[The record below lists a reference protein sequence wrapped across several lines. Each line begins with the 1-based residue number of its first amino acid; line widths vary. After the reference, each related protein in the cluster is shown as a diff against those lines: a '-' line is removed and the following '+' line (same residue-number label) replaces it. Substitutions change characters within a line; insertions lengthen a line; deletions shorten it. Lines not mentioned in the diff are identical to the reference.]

1 VERSFA
7 VRSGA
12 DRGPDGGI
20 PDDAARLREPLEHRT
35 IAKVSARLIP
45 FLILCYFVAYLD
57 RVNVGFAALTM
68 NRDLGLSAS
77 TFGFGAGIFFLA
89 YFVFEVPS
97 NLFLERVGAR
107 KWIARI
113 MFSWGM
119 FSGATAFI
127 GGETSFY
134 VVRVLLGIA
143 EAGFFP
149 GIIFF
154 LTLWFPAVYRAR
166 IIGYFMAAI
175 PLSTV
180 IGAPL
185 SGLLLGLDG
194 FMGMKGWQW
203 LFILEAAPA
212 LILSVVVFFY
222 LTDRPADAT
231 WLEPDERAWLVARLQ
246 EEQANRERVRR
257 YSVGQALL
265 NRKVLALS
273 FVYFGAVATNYGL
286 SFFLPQIVKAFGVSN
301 LQTGLVTALP
311 YVVGVISI
319 VWWGR
324 HSDRTAERRFHLALP
339 LFVAS
344 AGIASS
350 TALDDPTM
358 KMVALSIAGFGI
370 FGCLPVFWTFPTAF
384 LSGAAAAG
392 GIALIN
398 SIGNLAGFAGPYAV
412 GRISDLT
419 GSYTG
424 GLLLLSTFGFMAMIV
439 VLALDHDRSLE
450 RVPGAGPAA

>member
-1 VERSFA
+1 MDSRDLER
-7 VRSGA
+7 
-12 DRGPDGGI
+12 
-20 PDDAARLREPLEHRT
+20 RT
-35 IAKVSARLIP
+35 IAKVSARLVP
-45 FLILCYFVAYLD
+45 FLITCYFVAYLD

-68 NRDLGLSAS
+68 NTDLGLSAS
-77 TFGFGAGIFFLA
+77 AFGFGAGIFFLA

-113 MFSWGM
+113 MFTWGVV
-119 FSGATAFI
+119 SGATAFI
-127 GGETSFY
+127 TGEKSFFL
-134 VVRVLLGIA
+134 VRVLLGIA

-149 GIIFF
+149 GIIFY

-180 IGAPL
+180 VGAPV

-194 FMGMKGWQW
+194 VVGLRGWQW
-203 LFILEAAPA
+203 LFVIEAVPA

-231 WLEPDERAWLVARLQ
+231 WLEPDERAWLVARQQQ
-246 EEQANRERVRR
+246 EQTKRETVRR
-257 YSVGQALL
+257 YSVAEALL
-265 NRKVLALS
+265 DPKVLALS
-273 FVYFGAVATNYGL
+273 LVYFGAVATNYGL

-301 LQTGLVTALP
+301 FQAGLVAALP
-311 YVVGVISI
+311 YVVGLVSI
-319 VWWGR
+319 VLWGR
-324 HSDRTAERRFHLALP
+324 RSDRKLERRFHLAFP

-344 AGIASS
+344 AGIAIS
-350 TALDDPTM
+350 TALNDPTM
-358 KMVALSIAGFGI
+358 KMAALSVAGFGI
-370 FGCLPVFWTFPTAF
+370 FGCLPVFWTFPAAF

-398 SIGNLAGFAGPYAV
+398 SIGNLAGFAGPYAM
-412 GRISDLT
+412 GRIKDVT

-424 GLLLLSTFGFMAMIV
+424 GLLSLAAAGFTAAAIV
-439 VLALDHDRSLE
+439 
-450 RVPGAGPAA
+450 

>member
-1 VERSFA
+1 
-7 VRSGA
+7 
-12 DRGPDGGI
+12 
-20 PDDAARLREPLEHRT
+20 LEHRT

-68 NRDLGLSAS
+68 NKDLGLSAS

-89 YFVFEVPS
+89 YFLFEVPS

-113 MFSWGM
+113 MFSWGL

-185 SGLLLGLDG
+185 SGLLLGLNG

-212 LILSVVVFFY
+212 LMLSVVVFFY
-222 LTDRPADAT
+222 LTDRPADAK
-231 WLEPDERAWLVARLQ
+231 WLEPDERAWLVRRLQ
-246 EEQANRERVRR
+246 EEQANRERLRR
-257 YSVGQALL
+257 YSVRQALL

-301 LQTGLVTALP
+301 FQTGLITALP

-324 HSDRTAERRFHLALP
+324 HSDRMAERRFHLALP

-392 GIALIN
+392 AIALIN
-398 SIGNLAGFAGPYAV
+398 SIGNLAGFAGPFAV

-424 GLLLLSTFGFMAMIV
+424 GLLLLSAFGFMATIV
-439 VLALDHDRSLE
+439 VLAIDHDRSLE

>member
-1 VERSFA
+1 MDPRDLER
-7 VRSGA
+7 
-12 DRGPDGGI
+12 
-20 PDDAARLREPLEHRT
+20 RT
-35 IAKVSARLIP
+35 IGKVSARLVP
-45 FLILCYFVAYLD
+45 FLITCYFVAYLD

-68 NRDLGLSAS
+68 NKDLGLSAS
-77 TFGFGAGIFFLA
+77 AFGFGAGIFFLA
-89 YFVFEVPS
+89 YFLFEVPS

-113 MFSWGM
+113 MFSWGVV
-119 FSGATAFI
+119 SGATAFI
-127 GGETSFY
+127 RGETSFY
-134 VVRVLLGIA
+134 LVRVLLGMA

-149 GIIFF
+149 GIIFY

-166 IIGYFMAAI
+166 IIGSFMAAI

-180 IGAPL
+180 IGAPV

-194 FMGMKGWQW
+194 LIGLKGWQW
-203 LFILEAAPA
+203 LFILEAVPA
-212 LILSVVVFFY
+212 LILSFVVFFY

-231 WLEPDERAWLVARLQ
+231 WLEADERDWLVSRLQ
-246 EEQANRERVRR
+246 QEQTRREMVRR
-257 YSVGQALL
+257 YSVVEALCNL
-265 NRKVLALS
+265 KVLALS
-273 FVYFGAVATNYGL
+273 LVYFGAVATNYGL

-301 LQTGLVTALP
+301 LQAGVITALP
-311 YVVGVISI
+311 YIVGSIGI

-324 HSDRTAERRFHLALP
+324 HSDRMLERRFHLAFP

-344 AGIASS
+344 AGIAAS
-350 TALDDPTM
+350 TTLDDPTM

-384 LSGAAAAG
+384 LCGAAAAG

-412 GRISDLT
+412 GRIKDLT

-424 GLLLLSTFGFMAMIV
+424 GLLSLAAAGLVATLI
-439 VLALDHDRSLE
+439 VLALEHDRSLE
-450 RVPGAGPAA
+450 RVSDAGGQQPVETL

>member
-1 VERSFA
+1 MM
-7 VRSGA
+7 
-12 DRGPDGGI
+12 
-20 PDDAARLREPLEHRT
+20 EPLDVEDRT
-35 IAKVSARLIP
+35 LAKVSRRLVP
-45 FLILCYFVAYLD
+45 FLITCYFVAYLD

-68 NRDLGLSAS
+68 NEDLGLSAS
-77 TFGFGAGIFFLA
+77 AFGFGAGIFFLA

-97 NLFLERVGAR
+97 NLLLERVGAR
-107 KWIARI
+107 TWIARI
-113 MFSWGM
+113 MFTWGIV
-119 FSGATAFI
+119 SGATALV

-149 GIIFF
+149 GIIFY

-180 IGAPL
+180 VGAPV
-185 SGLLLGLDG
+185 SGVLLGLDG
-194 FMGMKGWQW
+194 VVGLRGWQW
-203 LFILEAAPA
+203 LFIVEAVPA
-212 LILSVVVFFY
+212 LILSVVVYFY
-222 LTDRPADAT
+222 LTDRPADAA
-231 WLEPDERAWLVARLQ
+231 WLAPDERAWLVARLKH
-246 EEQANRERVRR
+246 EQTRRETVRR
-257 YSVGQALL
+257 YSVVEALV
-265 NRKVLALS
+265 NPKVLALS
-273 FVYFGAVATNYGL
+273 LVYFGAVATNYGL

-301 LQTGLVTALP
+301 VQAGLVTALP
-311 YVVGVISI
+311 YVVGAISI

-324 HSDRTAERRFHLALP
+324 RSDRTLERRFHLAFP

-344 AGIASS
+344 AGIAAS
-350 TALDDPTM
+350 TAIDNPVM
-358 KMVALSIAGFGI
+358 KMTALSIAGFGI

-384 LSGAAAAG
+384 LCGAAAAG

-412 GRISDLT
+412 GRIKDWT

-424 GLLLLSTFGFMAMIV
+424 GLLTLAAAGFIATVIV
-439 VLALDHDRSLE
+439 LVLQHDRSLE
-450 RVPGAGPAA
+450 RVSDAGGEAAESI

>member
-1 VERSFA
+1 M
-7 VRSGA
+7 
-12 DRGPDGGI
+12 
-20 PDDAARLREPLEHRT
+20 EPLEHRT

-77 TFGFGAGIFFLA
+77 TYGFGAGIFFLA
-89 YFVFEVPS
+89 YFLFEVPS

-113 MFSWGM
+113 MVSWGLI
-119 FSGATAFI
+119 SGATAFI
-127 GGETSFY
+127 TGETSFY

-149 GIIFF
+149 GMIFF

-180 IGAPL
+180 IGAPV
-185 SGLLLGLDG
+185 SGLLLGLNG
-194 FMGMKGWQW
+194 FMGVKGWQW
-203 LFILEAAPA
+203 LFVLEAAPA
-212 LILSVVVFFY
+212 LILSVVVFY
-222 LTDRPADAT
+222 SLTDRPADAT
-231 WLEPDERAWLVARLQ
+231 WLEPEERAWLVARLDQ
-246 EEQANRERVRR
+246 ERRQREIVRR
-257 YSVGQALL
+257 YSVTQALL
-265 NRKVLALS
+265 DPKVLALS
-273 FVYFGAVATNYGL
+273 VVYFGAVATNYGL

-301 LQTGLVTALP
+301 FQAGLVAALP
-311 YVVGVISI
+311 YVVGLVSI
-319 VWWGR
+319 VLWGR
-324 HSDRTAERRFHLALP
+324 RSDRKLERRFHLAFP

-344 AGIASS
+344 AGIAIS
-350 TALDDPTM
+350 TALNDPTM
-358 KMVALSIAGFGI
+358 KMAALSVAGFGI

-398 SIGNLAGFAGPYAV
+398 SIGNLAGFAGPFAV

-424 GLLLLSTFGFMAMIV
+424 GLLLLSAFGFMATIV
-439 VLALDHDRSLE
+439 VLAIDHDRSLE
-450 RVPGAGPAA
+450 RVPGASPAA

>member
-1 VERSFA
+1 MES
-7 VRSGA
+7 
-12 DRGPDGGI
+12 
-20 PDDAARLREPLEHRT
+20 LEHRT
-35 IAKVSARLIP
+35 IEKVTKRLVP

-57 RVNVGFAALTM
+57 RVNVSFAAVTM
-68 NRDLGLSAS
+68 NTDLGLSAS
-77 TFGFGAGIFFLA
+77 AFGFGAGIFFLA
-89 YFVFEVPS
+89 YFLFEVPS

-113 MFSWGM
+113 MFSWGVL
-119 FSGATAFI
+119 SGSMAFI
-127 GGETSFY
+127 VGVKSFY
-134 VVRVLLGIA
+134 AVRVLLGAA

-149 GIIFF
+149 GIIFY

-180 IGAPL
+180 IGAPV

-194 FMGMKGWQW
+194 FMGRKGWQW

-212 LILSVVVFFY
+212 LILSVVVFFF

-231 WLEPDERAWLVARLQ
+231 WLEPEERGWLMNRLDQ
-246 EEQANRERVRR
+246 ERRQREMVRH
-257 YSVGQALL
+257 YSVMQALL
-265 NRKVLALS
+265 NPKVLALS
-273 FVYFGAVATNYGL
+273 IVYFGAVATNYGM

-301 LQTGLVTALP
+301 FQTGLVAALP
-311 YVVGVISI
+311 YVVGTASI
-319 VWWGR
+319 VMWGR
-324 HSDRTAERRFHLALP
+324 RSDRKLERRFHLAFP

-344 AGIASS
+344 AGIAIS
-350 TALDDPTM
+350 TAFDDPTM
-358 KMVALSIAGFGI
+358 KMAALSIAGFGI
-370 FGCLPVFWTFPTAF
+370 FGCLPVFWTFPAAF

-412 GRISDLT
+412 GSIKDMT
-419 GSYTG
+419 GSYTV
-424 GLLLLSTFGFMAMIV
+424 GLLSLSAAGFIAMII
-439 VLALDHDRSLE
+439 VLCLHSDHALE
-450 RVPGAGPAA
+450 RVPGTEPT